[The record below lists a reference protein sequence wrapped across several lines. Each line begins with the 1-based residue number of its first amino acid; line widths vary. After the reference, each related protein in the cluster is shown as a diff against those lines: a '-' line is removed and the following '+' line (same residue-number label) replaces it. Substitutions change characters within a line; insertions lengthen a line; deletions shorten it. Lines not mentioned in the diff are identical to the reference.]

1 MNAAFVIAGAAVADA
16 VAGDPAWIPHPVRV
30 FGLACTVGE
39 RFARRFT
46 RDDATREL
54 IAGGLVAA
62 AIVMGAYAFP
72 KIVLA
77 RVAARDERAGFM
89 LAIAFAWTTLAAR
102 DLLVES
108 ASVLAALEAGDL
120 LRARARV
127 ARIVGRDT
135 AHLDAREIARAT
147 IETLAE
153 SACDGIVAPLCA
165 LAIGGVPL
173 AFAFKAASTLD
184 SMIGHIE
191 APYTNFG
198 RVAARLDDVA
208 CYVPARLTAFAICA
222 VAPLV
227 ARPNVRA
234 ISVVTT
240 AFATWRRDGGQHA
253 SPNAGQSEAA
263 MAGAL
268 TVSLGGTNTYDGIAR
283 ATPILGAQ
291 FARATVDD
299 IARARRTVA
308 FVTVGCTI
316 AFAALRALRDRRFK
330 RRGRPDAS

>member
-1 MNAAFVIAGAAVADA
+1 VNGAFVIAGAAVADA

-54 IAGGLVAA
+54 IAGGLVTA

-77 RVAARDERAGFM
+77 RVAARDERAGFA

-108 ASVLAALEAGDL
+108 ASVLVALEAGDL
-120 LRARARV
+120 ARAR
-127 ARIVGRDT
+127 
-135 AHLDAREIARAT
+135 
-147 IETLAE
+147 
-153 SACDGIVAPLCA
+153 GIVAPLCA
-165 LAIGGVPL
+165 LAVGGVPL

-234 ISVVTT
+234 TSVVTR
-240 AFATWRRDGGQHA
+240 ALATWRRDGGQHA

-283 ATPILGAQ
+283 ATPMLGAQ

-316 AFAALRALRDRRFK
+316 ALAALRALRDRRFK